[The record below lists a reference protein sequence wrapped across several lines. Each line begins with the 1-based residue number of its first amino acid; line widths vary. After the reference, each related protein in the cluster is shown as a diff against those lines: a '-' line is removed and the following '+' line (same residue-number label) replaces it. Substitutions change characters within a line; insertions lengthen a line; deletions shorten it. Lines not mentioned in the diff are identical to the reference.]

1 MQHNY
6 EYETYERLG
15 VEPPRSYYIPFGENQ
30 EFVFVH
36 GILDRTKS
44 NRLAKLPKVN

>member
-15 VEPPRSYYIPFGENQ
+15 VEPPRSYYLNFEGVDCFFLRIY
-30 EFVFVH
+30 
-36 GILDRTKS
+36 
-44 NRLAKLPKVN
+44 